1 MIELRGPGGIVVMS
15 FVVALG
21 RGLDDVRVEHH
32 CLGCRRVLMDVSDAE
47 LLAHA
52 AAHEAG
58 RVAERPR
65 SVEPG
70 RDRPEV
76 VWALTWVP
84 AHGGEIAAMCGRC
97 RGRIGGHRLG
107 IYMPGRGAWTEE
119 LIEHAGAHWALAQL
133 SIGAW

>member
-1 MIELRGPGGIVVMS
+1 MMELCGPGGVVVMS
-15 FVVALG
+15 YVVMTGSESERA
-21 RGLDDVRVEHH
+21 EHH
-32 CLGCRRVLMDVSDAE
+32 CLGCRVVLVTASDAD

-52 AAHEAG
+52 TAHEAG

-84 AHGGEIAAMCGRC
+84 AHGGEIAALCGRC
-97 RGRIGGHRLG
+97 RGRIE
-107 IYMPGRGAWTEE
+107 GRFSICIDEGAFTEA
-119 LIEHAGAHWALAQL
+119 LVEHAGAHWALGRL